1 MAAYVPVII
10 WVVSAII
17 CHYIAQSRNLRPNF
31 IQRLIAVILG
41 PFAIPLTF
49 LVKPQESREINK
61 TQL

>member
-1 MAAYVPVII
+1 MATYVPVII

-17 CHYIAQSRNLRPNF
+17 CHYIAQSRNVKPSI

-49 LVKPQESREINK
+49 LVKPQEKQEIS
-61 TQL
+61 

>member
-1 MAAYVPVII
+1 MATYVPVMI

-17 CHYIAQSRNLRPNF
+17 CHYIAQSRDVKPSI

-49 LVKPQESREINK
+49 LVKPQERQKIS
-61 TQL
+61 